1 MTVKKGK
8 SKPKPKVKAKPA
20 KSRRPAT
27 DAQIIDALT
36 ASDGIISDAA
46 EMLGYT
52 RPALSA
58 RINKSLEL
66 KLAVEEA
73 SENIVDLAVHGLRE
87 AVKKGDVTA
96 CIYITK
102 TLGKKRGFSERHE
115 IDLRE
120 RLTSTDVDLSKM
132 SNEELDEL
140 IRIGEGAGGE
150 STGRKG
156 KAGKGGA

>member
-8 SKPKPKVKAKPA
+8 AAPKPKIKAKPA
-20 KSRRPAT
+20 KSTRPAT
-27 DAQIIDALT
+27 DEQIIDAVN

-46 EMLGYT
+46 KKLGYS

-58 RINKSLEL
+58 RINRSLEL
-66 KLAVEEA
+66 RLAVEEA
-73 SENIVDLAVHGLRE
+73 GESLVDLAVHGLRD

-102 TLGKKRGFSERHE
+102 TLGKKRGFSERQE
-115 IDLRE
+115 IDLRG
-120 RLTSTDVDLSKM
+120 RLTMTDVDLSKL

-140 IRIGEGAGGE
+140 IRLGEETGGASAGG
-150 STGRKG
+150 TGET
-156 KAGKGGA
+156 GKGGA

>member
-1 MTVKKGK
+1 MTTKKAK
-8 SKPKPKVKAKPA
+8 QAKTKIKVKPA
-20 KSRRPAT
+20 RSTRPAT
-27 DAQIIDALT
+27 DDQILAAIDK
-36 ASDGIISDAA
+36 SDGIIADAA
-46 EMLGYT
+46 RLLGYS

-73 SENIVDLAVHGLRE
+73 SENIVDLAVHGLRD

-102 TLGKKRGFSERHE
+102 TLGKKRGFSERQE
-115 IDLRE
+115 IDLRGK
-120 RLTSTDVDLSKM
+120 LTTTDVDLSKL

-140 IRIGEGAGGE
+140 IRLGGEAGGE

-156 KAGKGGA
+156 